1 MSKYKIGDLVRI
13 SEPID
18 ENSLSELME
27 SDSFDH
33 DECREITGVVLLTKK
48 MEFNSANVGADD
60 GIFNYWLG
68 IKSSGADAGMKIDVY
83 EKESLPDDAL
93 DDFPCDDA
101 NPYVWCA
108 WIEGKAK

>member
-18 ENSLSELME
+18 EDSLSELME

-33 DECREITGVVLLTKK
+33 DECREITGLVLLTEKRK
-48 MEFNSANVGADD
+48 FNSANVGAGQ

-68 IKSSGADAGMKIDVY
+68 IKSGGADAGKTIDVY
-83 EKESLPDDAL
+83 EKDSLPSAAL
-93 DDFPCDDA
+93 EDFPCEDA
-101 NPYVWCA
+101 HPYVWVA
-108 WIEGKAK
+108 WIEGKAE